1 MERELAE
8 LPLVNAL
15 DRRVPALRRELAF
28 RPQRFG
34 KKSCYVVEDPL
45 NARFFQI
52 GLGEYTFISLL
63 DGRSTLGDVLRAT
76 KAAFPECAFT
86 PCRRAGDL
94 SVGSAY
100 RARDRTS
107 PSPPLTCMHAR
118 RQVRSRVVQAGG

>member
-15 DRRVPALRRELAF
+15 DRRAPALRRELSF

-63 DGRSTLGDVLRAT
+63 DGRSTVGDVLRAT
-76 KAAFPECAFT
+76 KAALPACAFT
-86 PCRRAGDL
+86 PSDAVAICQWVLRNGLAKDQSVTAADLRA
-94 SVGSAY
+94 
-100 RARDRTS
+100 
-107 PSPPLTCMHAR
+107 AR
-118 RQVRSRVVQAGG
+118 RPVRSRVVRAAG